1 MIVEPLSAFM
11 HDILDK
17 RNDNNA
23 EAKKLFEHLAEL
35 RGWNSDIELQSEIAV
50 KFSRM
55 VMDLFVGGITDVY
68 DIEYETHDTEEAF
81 RLLDKYKLVVVE
93 VA

>member
-1 MIVEPLSAFM
+1 
-11 HDILDK
+11 
-17 RNDNNA
+17 
-23 EAKKLFEHLAEL
+23 
-35 RGWNSDIELQSEIAV
+35 
-50 KFSRM
+50 M

-68 DIEYETHDTEEAF
+68 DIEHETHDTEEAF